1 MKTTNVASDA
11 VPTNETLDRQK
22 FLKLSGTGIVGA
34 AFLGLA
40 SPARASSLIS
50 AHSLGIKE
58 ENSPAENRKNL
69 VKALTDSKKEV
80 IFPPGDY
87 RLDNSGSYIVI
98 RNFGGRLVMRS
109 GARFIFM
116 DNTRRGLMFERGSG
130 ARFYGL
136 RSTFA
141 SQPKRRVSAQECIL
155 FIQTSDTLVRNAYI
169 NGSAAAGIL
178 FGRCIRPTVIGTRIR
193 NTMADGLH
201 FANCKDARAHG
212 ITTVDTGDDGLAFL
226 NYAGSTNYTGGR
238 ATNITVKRSNARGI
252 AVVGQSNVTIYGF
265 KVVNT
270 RANGLYCAHE
280 PHSYNTRVPENVL
293 FRNGTVYRGGRV
305 NGTPGTNYGI
315 NISGARSARFVD
327 IDVVRPGARG
337 VSSRVP
343 GGVIRL
349 NRVRV
354 RGAREAGFNLQGG
367 VHYLHRLVTRNSGG
381 TGIYVSDCRKV
392 GYGSLWSINSSR
404 ESSLDRACSLE
415 RNGQVRGSAIVVRDS
430 RKRVK
435 GNRINASGR
444 QSGRMGRLYDRVS
457 YGKVRVAN
465 RSGLNYSGPV
475 RA

>member
-1 MKTTNVASDA
+1 MKTTHVASDE
-11 VPTNETLDRQK
+11 VLTHETLDRRK
-22 FLKLSGTGIVGA
+22 FLKLSGTGIVGTA
-34 AFLGLA
+34 LLGFA
-40 SPARASSLIS
+40 SPVRAESFIS
-50 AHSLGIKE
+50 ARSLGIRE
-58 ENSPAENRKNL
+58 ENSPSKNRQNL

-87 RLDNSGSYIVI
+87 RLDNSGSYIII
-98 RNFGGRLVMRS
+98 RNFGGRIIMRT
-109 GARFIFM
+109 GARFVFM
-116 DNTRRGLMFERGSG
+116 DNTRRGLMFERGAG

-136 RSTFA
+136 RSIFA

-155 FIQTSDTLVRNAYI
+155 FIQTSDTVVKNAYV

-178 FGRCIRPTVIGTRIR
+178 FGRCIRPTVIGTRVR
-193 NTMADGLH
+193 STMADGLH
-201 FANCKDARAHG
+201 FANCKDARAHNVS
-212 ITTVDTGDDGLAFL
+212 TVDTGDDGLAFL
-226 NYAGSTNYTGGR
+226 SYASSTNYTGGR
-238 ATNITVKRSNARGI
+238 ATNITVKRSNSRGI
-252 AVVGQSNVTIYGF
+252 AVIGQSNVTIYGF

-270 RANGLYCAHE
+270 KANGLYCAHE

-327 IDVVRPGARG
+327 VDVIRPGARG

-343 GGVIRL
+343 GGVVRL

-354 RGAREAGFNLQGG
+354 SGAREAGFNLQGG

-381 TGIYVSDCRKV
+381 TGIYISDCRKV

-404 ESSLDRACSLE
+404 EGSLDRACSFE
-415 RNGQVRGSAIVVRDS
+415 RNGRVRGSAIVVIDS
-430 RKRVK
+430 RKKVN

-444 QSGRMGRLYDRVS
+444 QSGRMGRLYDKVS
-457 YGKVRVAN
+457 HGKVRVAN
-465 RSGLNYSGPV
+465 HSGLNYSGPV